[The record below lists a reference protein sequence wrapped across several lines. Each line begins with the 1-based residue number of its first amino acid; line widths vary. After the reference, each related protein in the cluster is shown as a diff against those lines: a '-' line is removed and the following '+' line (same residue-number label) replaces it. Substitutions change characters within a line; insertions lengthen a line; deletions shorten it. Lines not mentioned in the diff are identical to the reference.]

1 MYISDNSNFWHN
13 IPYLAR
19 NVWDGCVQLSQI
31 FKFKIMKRK
40 FDKLFRGVILFS
52 CLFLAFTQSSKAQES
67 IIPDISYLFLEK
79 LVATAKQNYPR
90 VKQYQLKNQI
100 AALDVNRQKLNWL
113 DILSISYVSRPNKT
127 INFIDPSFY
136 SGYQFGINVNL
147 ANLLEKPAN
156 VREKKLIYED
166 SKSQA
171 DEYAITLEA
180 EVKRRYFTY
189 IQELNNVKLFTK
201 TLADAGDVLKD
212 LKLRYERGE
221 VTFDTYSQ
229 GLIKFSDIN
238 KSKIEAEAAFLT
250 AKSSL
255 EELTITKIED
265 IK

>member
-1 MYISDNSNFWHN
+1 
-13 IPYLAR
+13 
-19 NVWDGCVQLSQI
+19 
-31 FKFKIMKRK
+31 MKRK
-40 FDKLFRGVILFS
+40 FDKLFKGLMLFS
-52 CLFLAFTQSSKAQES
+52 CLFLAFSQNSKAQES

-90 VKQYQLKNQI
+90 VKQFQFKNQI
-100 AALDVNRQKLNWL
+100 ASLDVKKEKLNWF
-113 DILSISYVSRPNKT
+113 DVLSFSYVSRPNKT

-136 SGYQFGINVNL
+136 SGYQFGININI
-147 ANLLEKPAN
+147 ANILEKPTN
-156 VREKKLIYED
+156 VREKKLVYED
-166 SKSQA
+166 TKSQS
-171 DEYAITLEA
+171 DEYAISLET

-212 LKLRYERGE
+212 LKIRYERGE

-229 GLIKFSDIN
+229 GLITFSNVN
-238 KSKIEAEAAFLT
+238 KSKIEAEAAFLI

>member
-1 MYISDNSNFWHN
+1 
-13 IPYLAR
+13 
-19 NVWDGCVQLSQI
+19 
-31 FKFKIMKRK
+31 MKRK
-40 FDKLFRGVILFS
+40 FDKLFRGLFLFS
-52 CLFLAFTQSSKAQES
+52 CFSLAFSQSSKAQES

-90 VKQYQLKNQI
+90 VKQFQLKNQI
-100 AALDVNRQKLNWL
+100 ASLDVKKEKLNWF
-113 DILSISYVSRPNKT
+113 DVLSFSYVSRPNKT

-136 SGYQFGINVNL
+136 SGYQFGININI
-147 ANLLEKPAN
+147 ANILEKPTN
-156 VREKKLIYED
+156 VRAKKLVYED
-166 SKSQA
+166 TKSQS

-189 IQELNNVKLFTK
+189 IQELNNVKLYTK
-201 TLADAGDVLKD
+201 TLSDADGMLKD
-212 LKLRYERGE
+212 LKIRYERGE
-221 VTFDTYSQ
+221 VTFDAYSQ